1 MLDVTCPNN
10 YFKIEINKIFFLFS
24 LVIIEIEWIHQV
36 ISEHNHMI
44 LVHIHLILCKF
55 FFEFSLCLKKKK
67 KQHFPLRVF
76 PISVRRYSL
85 IYTAALA
92 SSSGSD
98 RRRM

>member
-1 MLDVTCPNN
+1 MLDVTCPNIS
-10 YFKIEINKIFFLFS
+10 FKIKINKIFFLFS
-24 LVIIEIEWIHQV
+24 LVEIEWIHQV

-44 LVHIHLILCKF
+44 LVHIHRILSKF
-55 FFEFSLCLKKKK
+55 FFLFSHLSQEER
-67 KQHFPLRVF
+67 KQHFTLRVF